1 MAMSLGQRLRSLA
14 MVLAFA
20 LPGGTAAAEAG
31 DNRLP
36 PPEQGDDGLHKQP
49 WFQETFLDLSEDLAE
64 ASDSG
69 RRLVII
75 WEQKGCP
82 YCRQTHEVSFR
93 IPRIVDY
100 VKENFFVLQLN
111 MWGDR
116 EVTDFDGKATTE
128 KQLAR
133 KWRVLFTPT
142 FQFFPDSSEAANG
155 KPGNAAE
162 VHRVPGYFKPFHFY
176 FQFRYVKEKGYET
189 EPSFQRWLDGY
200 GDKLRAMGI
209 DVEEAL
215 WKDTLEL
222 PENF

>member
-1 MAMSLGQRLRSLA
+1 MTMKTGHWLRGLT
-14 MVLAFA
+14 MVLALA
-20 LPGGTAAAEAG
+20 VAGGTAVAKST
-31 DNRLP
+31 DSRLP
-36 PPEQGDDGLHKQP
+36 PPETGDDGLHKQP
-49 WFQETFLDLSEDLAE
+49 WFEETFLDLSEDLAE
-64 ASDSG
+64 ATDSG

-75 WEQKGCP
+75 WEQRGCP
-82 YCRQTHEVSFR
+82 YCKQTHEVNLR

-100 VKENFFVLQLN
+100 VKQNFFVLQLN

-116 EVTDFDGKATTE
+116 EVTDFDGKTTTE

-142 FQFFPDSSEAANG
+142 FQFFPDSPAAAKG
-155 KPGNAAE
+155 KPGDEAE

-176 FQFRYVKEKGYET
+176 FQFRYVTEKAYET

-200 GDKLRAMGI
+200 GDRLRAMGI

>member
-1 MAMSLGQRLRSLA
+1 MSAGRWLLRGAMIAALA
-14 MVLAFA
+14 IM
-20 LPGGTAAAEAG
+20 GGGAVAATSDG
-31 DNRLP
+31 RLP
-36 PPEQGDDGLHKQP
+36 PPELGDDGLYKQA

-64 ASDSG
+64 AAGSG

-82 YCRQTHEVSFR
+82 YCKQTHEVNFR
-93 IPRIVDY
+93 IPLITEY
-100 VKENFFVLQLN
+100 VKKNFFVLQLN

-116 EVTDFDGKATTE
+116 EVTDFDGEKTTE
-128 KQLAR
+128 KKLAR

-142 FQFFPDSSEAANG
+142 FQFFPDTIGAATG
-155 KPGNAAE
+155 KSGGEAE
-162 VHRVPGYFKPFHFY
+162 VHRIPGYFKPFHFY

-200 GDKLRAMGI
+200 GDRLRAAGV

-215 WKDTLEL
+215 WLDTLNL
-222 PENF
+222 PEGF

>member
-1 MAMSLGQRLRSLA
+1 MTLPPRRWLPGLA
-14 MVLAFA
+14 VLLLLA
-20 LPGGTAAAEAG
+20 LPGGPAAAETR
-31 DNRLP
+31 DDRLP
-36 PPEQGDDGLHKQP
+36 LPELGDDGLHKQP

-64 ASDSG
+64 ATESG

-75 WEQKGCP
+75 WEQRGCP
-82 YCRQTHEVSFR
+82 YCKQTHAVNFR

-100 VKENFFVLQLN
+100 VKANFFVLQLN

-116 EVTDFDGKATTE
+116 EVTDFDGQAMTE

-142 FQFFPDSSEAANG
+142 FQFFPDAPGAAQG
-155 KPGNAAE
+155 RRGDAAE

-200 GDKLRAMGI
+200 GDKLRAQGV
-209 DVEEAL
+209 DVEAAL